1 MVDDSYINWL
11 KLILYYFNSKCRDNN
26 KQIYIFKCKILLS
39 SIKIMNFFRFYLDSV
54 KSKIDSH
61 LFTSSSKSS
70 LVINFG
76 FVESLDVPVGS

>member
-1 MVDDSYINWL
+1 MILIFNWL
-11 KLILYYFNSKCRDNN
+11 KLLPYYFNSKCRNN
-26 KQIYIFKCKILLS
+26 KQANLYFQMQNFIIINK
-39 SIKIMNFFRFYLDSV
+39 NNEFFRFYLDSV